1 MRQGERKGEA
11 GREREVVRKR
21 WRNKERGKCRDKE
34 GGEKE
39 GDGREREHHQL
50 EPSILTSESMGDS
63 LIIET
68 TADTFVPCPVLQ

>member
-11 GREREVVRKR
+11 GREREVARKR
-21 WRNKERGKCRDKE
+21 WRDKERVKWRDQE
-34 GGEKE
+34 GGQKE

-68 TADTFVPCPVLQ
+68 TADSFVPRPVLQ